1 MWEILWSV
9 LRKFP
14 VVLFRIAQSLK
25 KKNTSFKETMNELVL
40 HYMTMNDPMFQD

>member
-1 MWEILWSV
+1 MWEILWSM

-25 KKNTSFKETMNELVL
+25 KKNTRFKDISDDE
-40 HYMTMNDPMFQD
+40 